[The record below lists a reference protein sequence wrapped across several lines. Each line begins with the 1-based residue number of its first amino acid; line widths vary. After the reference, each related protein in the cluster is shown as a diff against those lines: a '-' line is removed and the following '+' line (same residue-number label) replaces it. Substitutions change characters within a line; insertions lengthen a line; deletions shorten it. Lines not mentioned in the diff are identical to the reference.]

1 MQTTL
6 SPAQPPAS
14 PASAPLKVD
23 PIKFEVIRNGFLE
36 ATEEM
41 AAALRRSAYST
52 NIKTRCDFSCCFFD
66 GDLRPIAQSFSQ
78 PNHLGSMVGT
88 VRQAVREYGI
98 ERLGPGDHLVVNYP
112 YPSGAHLND
121 IVVIAP
127 FHYQG
132 EICGYF
138 GNLAHHVD
146 VGGGAPASV
155 GAFREVYQEGVII
168 PPVKLVRGGR
178 IVDDVFRLIIA
189 QIRSKRETAGDFR
202 AQIAANNTGVRRLEA
217 LLDRYGAETVRF
229 YMDELIAYTDR
240 RTRAELAKLPKG
252 EYRAE
257 GQIDNDGFTDQP
269 VRLVAR
275 VVIDDDGVLFDFTG
289 SDPQRRAPVN
299 STYAQTYSA
308 AAYAL
313 KCVADPDLP
322 VNEGFYRHV
331 RLVAPEG
338 TVVNATHPFPV
349 VAGWETQVRLND
361 TIFKALSQAMPER
374 MIAGTKAMQCHAG
387 FGGADPRTSEYY
399 CYLETLGGG
408 YGGRARSDGP
418 DAVQTHGQNTE
429 NAPVE
434 EVEINY
440 PVRILRYELVE
451 NSEGAGR
458 HRGGLGVRRDYRF
471 DDHEVTFTI
480 LADRD
485 RRGPW
490 GLFGGEDGRKAFYI
504 LNPDGEAR
512 VLSSK
517 TTVNLQPGEVV
528 SYQTCGGGGYGPAE
542 ERDSALV
549 LRDVREGKVSPERA
563 RTVYKVAVDPAT
575 WTVDPTETARLRG
588 TR

>member
-1 MQTTL
+1 MHAVASVQPSSNPNSATL
-6 SPAQPPAS
+6 R
-14 PASAPLKVD
+14 VD
-23 PIKFEVIRNGFLE
+23 PIRFEVIRNGFLE

-41 AAALRRSAYST
+41 ALALRRSAYST

-88 VRQAVREYGI
+88 VQQAVREYGI
-98 ERLGPGDHLVVNYP
+98 ERLGHGDHLVVNYP
-112 YPSGAHLND
+112 YPGGAHLND

-127 FHYQG
+127 FHYRG

-138 GNLAHHVD
+138 ANLAHHVD

-168 PPVKLVRGGR
+168 PPVRLVQDGK
-178 IVDDVFRLIIA
+178 IVDDIFRLLIA

-202 AQIAANNTGVRRLEA
+202 AQIAANNTGGRRLTA
-217 LLDRYGAETVRF
+217 LFDRYGAQEVGF
-229 YMDELIAYTDR
+229 YMDELISYTER
-240 RTRAELAKLPKG
+240 RTRAELAKLPQG

-257 GQIDNDGFTDQP
+257 GYVDNDGFGGEP
-269 VRLVAR
+269 VRLVVR
-275 VVIDDDGVLFDFTG
+275 VVIDDEGVLFDFTG
-289 SDPQRRAPVN
+289 SDRQRRAPVN
-299 STYAQTYSA
+299 STFAQTYSA
-308 AAYAL
+308 AAFSL
-313 KCVADPDLP
+313 KCITDPDLP

-338 TVVNATHPFPV
+338 TVVNCTHPSPV

-361 TIFKALSQAMPER
+361 VIFKALAQGLPEK

-387 FGGADPRTSEYY
+387 FGGLDPRTNEYY

-408 YGGRARSDGP
+408 YGARARSDGP
-418 DAVQTHGQNTE
+418 DAVQTHGQSTE

-434 EVEINY
+434 EMEINY
-440 PVRILRYELVE
+440 PVRVLRYELVE

-490 GLFGGEDGRKAFYI
+490 GLFGGQEGRKAYYI
-504 LNPDGEAR
+504 LNPDGESKE
-512 VLSSK
+512 LSSK
-517 TTVNLQPGEVV
+517 TTVDLKPADII
-528 SYQTCGGGGYGPAE
+528 SYQTCGGGGYGPPE
-542 ERDSALV
+542 ERDPALV
-549 LRDVREGKVSPERA
+549 LRDVRDAKISLERA
-563 RTVYKVAVDPAT
+563 RSVYKVAIDPET
-575 WTVDPTETARLRG
+575 WTVDQTETARLRANN
-588 TR
+588 

>member
-1 MQTTL
+1 MKTD
-6 SPAQPPAS
+6 PM
-14 PASAPLKVD
+14 KID
-23 PIKFEVIRNGFLE
+23 PIKFEVVRNGFLE

-66 GDLRPIAQSFSQ
+66 RDLRPIAQSFSQ

-88 VRQAVREYGI
+88 VRQAVREYGV
-98 ERLGPGDHLVVNYP
+98 ERLGPGDHLVGNYP
-112 YPSGAHLND
+112 YPGGAHLND

-132 EICGYF
+132 EIHGYLA
-138 GNLAHHVD
+138 NLAHHVD

-155 GAFREVYQEGVII
+155 GAFREIYQEGVII
-168 PPVKLVRGGR
+168 PPVRLVRAGR
-178 IVDDVFRLIIA
+178 IVDDVFRLVLA

-202 AQIAANNTGVRRLEA
+202 AQFAANNTGVRRLTA
-217 LLDRYGAETVRF
+217 LFERYGLKTVSF

-252 EYRAE
+252 ECRAE
-257 GQIDNDGFTDQP
+257 GYVDNDGFTDEP

-275 VVIDDDGVLFDFTG
+275 VVIDAEGVLFDFTG

-313 KCVADPDLP
+313 KCITDPDLP

-331 RLVAPEG
+331 RMVAPEG
-338 TVVNATHPFPV
+338 TVVNCVHPFPV
-349 VAGWETQVRLND
+349 VAGWETQARLTD
-361 TIFKALSQAMPER
+361 VIVKALAQVLPDEVA
-374 MIAGTKAMQCHAG
+374 AGTKAMICHAG
-387 FGGADPRTSEYY
+387 FGGPDPLKGEYY
-399 CYLETLGGG
+399 CYLETVAGG

-418 DAVQTHGQNTE
+418 DAVQAHGQNTE

-434 EVEINY
+434 ETEINY

-451 NSEGAGR
+451 DSEGPGR

-485 RRGPW
+485 RWGPW
-490 GLFGGEDGRKAFYI
+490 GLFGGQEGRKAYYI
-504 LNPDGEAR
+504 LNPDGESR
-512 VLSSK
+512 ELSSK
-517 TTVNLQPGEVV
+517 TTVELKPGDVI
-528 SYQTCGGGGYGPAE
+528 SFQTCGGGGYGPPA
-542 ERDSALV
+542 ERDPALV
-549 LRDVREGKVSPERA
+549 LRDVRDGKISLERA
-563 RTVYKVAVDPAT
+563 RAVYKVAVDPGS
-575 WTVDPTETARLRG
+575 WTVDETG
-588 TR
+588 TAKRPR